1 MTMRLLMLGALLG
14 SVPVAALSQEAPTRD
29 PDEIV
34 CALTGEC
41 NDSAGRSPAGES
53 PVVAPTPRA
62 RTSSTR
68 GFSLTKPA
76 APAPASGRSAATE
89 AKPKVA
95 AASTPKKAG
104 SPGRLDL
111 RLTFELGSA
120 ALTKQGKAEARVFA
134 QAINLPK
141 LVTRKFLIEGHTDA
155 KGDRQVNL
163 ELSRRRAEAVA
174 DYLAS
179 LGVGRDRLEVQGFGP
194 DRPLAGRPPS
204 DEANRRVEAA
214 LIS

>member
-1 MTMRLLMLGALLG
+1 
-14 SVPVAALSQEAPTRD
+14 
-29 PDEIV
+29 
-34 CALTGEC
+34 
-41 NDSAGRSPAGES
+41 
-53 PVVAPTPRA
+53 
-62 RTSSTR
+62 
-68 GFSLTKPA
+68 
-76 APAPASGRSAATE
+76 
-89 AKPKVA
+89 
-95 AASTPKKAG
+95 
-104 SPGRLDL
+104 
-111 RLTFELGSA
+111 
-120 ALTKQGKAEARVFA
+120 VFA

-141 LVTRKFLIEGHTDA
+141 LAMRKFLIEGHTDA